1 MKQKFYYVIYDE
13 EEFPIAYCDSLE
25 EIRKFADKKASGIRQ
40 IVDRAVRGKTR
51 IVIRGQKCTIARYNA
66 D

>member
-13 EEFPIAYCDSLE
+13 EEFPIAYCESLE

-40 IVDRAVRGKTR
+40 IVNRAIQGKTR